1 MKVIVAFA
9 LGIVVGLGV
18 AAVLHGLFDGIG
30 SQRVLKVFLSRQ

>member
-18 AAVLHGLFDGIG
+18 AAVLHGLFDGICDY
-30 SQRVLKVFLSRQ
+30 LKKKKGR

>member
-18 AAVLHGLFDGIG
+18 AAILHGLLDGICDYL
-30 SQRVLKVFLSRQ
+30 QKKKSR